1 MPFPSYILLYL
12 VELQDGFDGLESSSN
27 IPVCSLFLLVV
38 CIHLSLG
45 RFYHMAWATV
55 RWLLWVA
62 EARKETEIMNY
73 TYLVVLSI
81 IVLLVGGALGYLVRY
96 FWLEKKHRKFEED
109 ARNLIAE
116 SKKEAETIKK
126 EAILQAKDSLFQMKV
141 EFEKESKEGRKE
153 FQNLE
158 KRILQ
163 KEENLDRK
171 AEALDKKEAAV
182 GKREKQVDQQEK
194 NLVGREKE
202 LESVLK
208 EERKRLESISMMSA
222 EEAKE
227 MLLRTIEGEARHDA
241 AVLVKKIETEAREIG
256 DRKAKDIIALAIQRY
271 SGDYVAEKTVSVVN
285 LPNEEMKGRIIGREG
300 RNIRAIEA
308 STGVDLI
315 IDDTPEAVIL
325 SGFNPVRREV
335 ARISLERLISDG
347 RIHPA
352 RIEEIVEKV
361 NAEIETS
368 IREAGEQA
376 AFDVGVHSINPEL
389 IKLIGKLKFRTS
401 YAQNVLQ
408 HSREV
413 SFLCGIMAAELGLN
427 EKHARRAGLLHDIGK
442 AVDHEMEGP
451 HAAIGADLARRYGE
465 SAAIVHAIA
474 AHHEDIQ
481 AEDIFAILVQASDAL
496 SGARPG
502 ARKEL
507 LETYVRRLEDLEK
520 IAGSFNGIS
529 KAYAI
534 QAGREL
540 RIIVES
546 NAVADSDVVMLSRDI
561 AKKIESELTYPGQ
574 IKVTVIRETRAV
586 EYAK

>member
-1 MPFPSYILLYL
+1 MGYI
-12 VELQDGFDGLESSSN
+12 
-27 IPVCSLFLLVV
+27 P
-38 CIHLSLG
+38 
-45 RFYHMAWATV
+45 A
-55 RWLLWVA
+55 
-62 EARKETEIMNY
+62 
-73 TYLVVLSI
+73 VVL
-81 IVLLVGGALGYLVRY
+81 IVGLVAGGAAGYLVRY
-96 FWLEKKHRKFEED
+96 FWLEKKRRKLDSD
-109 ARNLIAE
+109 ARNLFAE
-116 SKKEAETIKK
+116 AKKEAETVKK
-126 EAILQAKDSLFQMKV
+126 EAILQARDSLFQMKS
-141 EFEKESKEGRKE
+141 EFERESKESRKE

-171 AEALDKKEAAV
+171 SEGLDRRDAALA
-182 GKREKQVDQQEK
+182 KREKQLAQQEK
-194 NLVGREKE
+194 DLMGRHKE
-202 LESVLK
+202 LESLFE
-208 EERKRLESISMMSA
+208 EERRKLESISGMSVQ
-222 EEAKE
+222 EAKE
-227 MLLRTIEGEARHDA
+227 MLLASVENEARHDA
-241 AVLVKKIETEAREIG
+241 ALIVKKIETEAREIG
-256 DRKAKDIIALAIQRY
+256 DRKAKDIISMAIQRY
-271 SGDYVAEKTVSVVN
+271 SGDYVAEKTVSVVT

-335 ARISLERLISDG
+335 ARVSLERLISDG

-361 NAEIETS
+361 TAEIETS
-368 IREAGEQA
+368 IREAGELA
-376 AFDVGVHSINPEL
+376 AFDVGVHGIHPEL

-408 HSREV
+408 HAREV
-413 SFLCGIMAAELGLN
+413 AFLCGIMAAELGLN
-427 EKHARRAGLLHDIGK
+427 EKHAKRAGLLHDIGK

-451 HAAIGADLARRYGE
+451 HAAIGSDLARRYGE
-465 SAAIVHAIA
+465 SPAIVHAIA
-474 AHHEDIQ
+474 AHHEDIA
-481 AEDIFAILVQASDAL
+481 AEDIMAVLVQAADAL

-507 LETYVRRLEDLEK
+507 LETYVRRLEELER

-546 NAVADSDVVMLSRDI
+546 GTVADSDVVLLSRDI

>member
-1 MPFPSYILLYL
+1 MSYAWGTVLVLLGTFFGGLCGFLMRRYWL
-12 VELQDGFDGLESSSN
+12 ERRHQQLQDQAAAIL
-27 IPVCSLFLLVV
+27 
-38 CIHLSLG
+38 
-45 RFYHMAWATV
+45 A
-55 RWLLWVA
+55 
-62 EARKETEIMNY
+62 
-73 TYLVVLSI
+73 
-81 IVLLVGGALGYLVRY
+81 
-96 FWLEKKHRKFEED
+96 D
-109 ARNLIAE
+109 AR
-116 SKKEAETIKK
+116 KEAETIKK
-126 EAILQAKDSLFQMKV
+126 EAILQAKDTLFQMKAD
-141 EFEKESKEGRKE
+141 FERETKESKKE
-153 FQNLE
+153 LQTLE

-163 KEENLDRK
+163 REENLDK
-171 AEALDKKEAAV
+171 KSESLDKRETALS
-182 GKREKQVDQQEK
+182 KREKASIQQEK
-194 NLVGREKE
+194 DLQDQQKQLDELIESHRRE
-202 LESVLK
+202 LENLSG
-208 EERKRLESISMMSA
+208 ISTQ
-222 EEAKE
+222 EAKE
-227 MLLRTIEGEARHDA
+227 MLIRSIENEARHEA
-241 AVLVKKIETEAREIG
+241 ALTVKKIETEARETA
-256 DRKAKDIIALAIQRY
+256 DRKAKNIISVAIQRY
-271 SGDYVAEKTVSVVN
+271 AGDYVAEKTVSVVN

-308 STGVDLI
+308 ITGVDLI

-376 AFDVGVHSINPEL
+376 AFDVGVHGIHPEL
-389 IKLIGKLKFRTS
+389 IKLIGKLKYRTS

-427 EKHARRAGLLHDIGK
+427 EKHAKRAGLLHDIGK
-442 AVDHEMEGP
+442 AIDHEMEGT
-451 HAAIGADLARRYGE
+451 HATIGADLARRYGE
-465 SAAIVHAIA
+465 SGSVVHAIA
-474 AHHEDIQ
+474 AHHEDVP
-481 AEDIFAILVQASDAL
+481 AEDVISVLVQAADAL

-507 LETYVRRLEDLEK
+507 LETYVKRLEDLER
-520 IAGSFNGIS
+520 IATSFNGVG

-546 NAVADSDVVMLSRDI
+546 TAVNDADIVMLSRDV
-561 AKKIESELTYPGQ
+561 ARRIENELTYPGQ
-574 IKVTVIRETRAV
+574 IKVTVIRETRSV
-586 EYAK
+586 EFAR